1 VTSGESTNA
10 VIPARNRR
18 QAMDWSLV
26 LLSQGIECVIEQ
38 FENGWGLSID
48 PGDRERAT
56 EILLQYR
63 RENRGWRWQRQLPWP
78 DFPFH
83 SGVVIWCLLLL
94 VFYGLS
100 GIPSTHLEAAG
111 TLHSQAVLKGA
122 WWQLFTAVVLHKDL
136 AHLMANLTIGFVLL
150 GLAMGRY
157 GAGRALLAAY
167 LCGAAG
173 NVLGV
178 LLHSEPYRGCG
189 ASGMVMGA
197 LGLLAIQSF
206 SFRRDRPFVAKYM
219 VVGLCAGLMLFVL
232 LGVGPDPATDVLAHL
247 GGFAAGLLFGG
258 LMTAGPGRK
267 LNSATINTTAGI
279 LLGALV
285 FLTWA
290 LALS

>member
-1 VTSGESTNA
+1 
-10 VIPARNRR
+10 
-18 QAMDWSLV
+18 MDWSLV
-26 LLSQGIECVIEQ
+26 LLSQEIECIIEQ
-38 FENGWGLSID
+38 SENGWELSID
-48 PGDRERAT
+48 PRDRERAI

-63 RENRGWRWQRQLPWP
+63 RENRGWRWQHRLPWP

-94 VFYGLS
+94 VFYWLS
-100 GIPSTHLEAAG
+100 GISTRLEVAG

-122 WWQLFTAVVLHKDL
+122 WWQLFTAVVLHRDL

-157 GAGRALLAAY
+157 GAGRALLASY

-178 LLHSEPYRGCG
+178 LLHAEPYRGCG

-197 LGLLAIQSF
+197 LGLLAIQSL
-206 SFRRDRPFVAKYM
+206 SFRRGRPFVAKYI
-219 VVGLCAGLMLFVL
+219 VAGLSAGLMLFVL
-232 LGVGPDPATDVLAHL
+232 LGLGPDPTTDVPAHL
-247 GGFAAGLLFGG
+247 GGFGAGLAFGG
-258 LMTAGPGRK
+258 VITATPDKR
-267 LNSATINTTAGI
+267 LNSPKFNTGAGI
-279 LLGALV
+279 LLGGLL

>member
-1 VTSGESTNA
+1 MTSGESTRA
-10 VIPARNRR
+10 VIPARSRR

-26 LLSQGIECVIEQ
+26 LLSQEIDCVIE
-38 FENGWGLSID
+38 ESGNGWGLSVD
-48 PGDRERAT
+48 SLNRDRAT

-63 RENRGWRWQRQLPWP
+63 RENRGWRWQHRLPWP

-83 SGVVIWCLLLL
+83 SGAVMWCLLLVL
-94 VFYGLS
+94 FYGLS
-100 GIPSTHLEAAG
+100 GIPSTHLETAG
-111 TLHSQAVLKGA
+111 TLHSQAVLKGS
-122 WWQLFTAVVLHKDL
+122 WWQLFTAVVLHRDL

-157 GAGRALLAAY
+157 GAGRGLLAAY

-178 LLHSEPYRGCG
+178 LLHAEPYRGCG

-197 LGLLAIQSF
+197 LGLLAIQSL
-206 SFRRDRPFVAKYM
+206 SFRRGRPFVAKYI
-219 VVGLCAGLMLFVL
+219 VAGLSAGLMLFVL

-258 LMTAGPGRK
+258 LLTTAAGRR
-267 LNSATINTTAGI
+267 LSSAKNNVGAGI
-279 LLGALV
+279 LFGALL
-285 FLTWA
+285 FLTWV
-290 LALS
+290 LALL

>member
-1 VTSGESTNA
+1 MTSGESARA
-10 VIPARNRR
+10 VIPARSRR

-38 FENGWGLSID
+38 SENGWGLSID
-48 PGDRERAT
+48 LRDRERAT

-63 RENRGWRWQRQLPWP
+63 RENRGWRWQRRLPWP

-83 SGVVIWCLLLL
+83 SGVAIWCLVL
-94 VFYGLS
+94 VLFYWLS
-100 GIPSTHLEAAG
+100 GISTHLETAG

-122 WWQLFTAVVLHKDL
+122 WWQLFTAVVLHRDL

-157 GAGRALLAAY
+157 GAGRALLAVY
-167 LCGAAG
+167 LSGAAG

-189 ASGMVMGA
+189 ASGMVMGG
-197 LGLLAIQSF
+197 LGLLVIQSM
-206 SFRRDRPFVAKYM
+206 SFRRSRPFVAKYI
-219 VVGLCAGLMLFVL
+219 VAGLSAGLMLFVL

-247 GGFAAGLLFGG
+247 GGFGAGLAFGG
-258 LMTAGPGRK
+258 LMATAASGR
-267 LNSATINTTAGI
+267 LNSAKFNTVAGI
-279 LLGALV
+279 LLGALL
-285 FLTWA
+285 FLTWT